1 MSKRLQTITRES
13 LDNLFVNHAYLQIFQ
28 KKDWT
33 EYLLLIAQ
41 VYDLLEEQ
49 QSVIPY
55 ESLRSLLI
63 QHYSS
68 SQKLESPE
76 QKALQFVTMAIAD
89 LQVLKDR
96 HNHLGQ
102 RFIEATRGGK
112 ELLKLVENLLQQKV
126 RYTGLT
132 ADTMLA
138 ALNNLL
144 VQNKIMSEEE
154 ALSHHREK
162 IRSYQE
168 DLKRIQKFGVSKA
181 ELLPGEYSKEELLQ
195 QAEESALHILTAV
208 EDVKTAI
215 ERVRRQLAEGYFK
228 ESRSAG
234 QNINLVVDFYQ
245 ELERTPEYR
254 SYNQAFDLL
263 SHIDGLGGRF
273 RFRDVDEVI
282 REGLRQAVFER
293 ADIERSHLLGFK
305 NRFYRDHHSIEEK
318 RKLQLQLLQQQV
330 MYAMSNESKT
340 VEKDLRDSLSLFHQ
354 HKTET
359 LSHFQ
364 DHGIQLSLPSSVSWG
379 EVLLNAFE
387 VPVEIPKESLVL
399 NGISQ
404 DEAQTLARALMEAE
418 EATIQKTL
426 ERLRENIRQSGPV
439 LLSEYDLQWG
449 LTEYYVLLEADTFA
463 LDIVKEMK
471 PITDIP
477 VRTRYGDLVIRESTN
492 FLLSLKDAL
501 C

>member
-1 MSKRLQTITRES
+1 MSKRLQVITKEA
-13 LDNLFVNHAYLQIFQ
+13 LENLFVNHPYIQIFQ
-28 KKDWT
+28 KKDWA

-55 ESLRSLLI
+55 ESFRSLLI

-76 QKALQFVTMAIAD
+76 QKAHQFVTMSITD

-96 HNHLGQ
+96 YNHLGQ
-102 RFIEATRGGK
+102 RFIETTRSGK

-144 VQNKIMSEEE
+144 VQNKTMSEEE
-154 ALSHHREK
+154 ALIHHREK

-208 EDVKTAI
+208 EDVKMAI

-228 ESRSAG
+228 EGRSAG
-234 QNINLVVDFYQ
+234 QNINLVVNFYQ

-263 SHIDGLGGRF
+263 SYIDGLGGRF
-273 RFRDVDEVI
+273 RLRDVDEIISEGI
-282 REGLRQAVFER
+282 RQTVFER
-293 ADIERSHLLGFK
+293 SEIEKSHLVGFK
-305 NRFYRDHHSIEEK
+305 NRFYRDHHNIEEK

-330 MYAMSNESKT
+330 MYAISNESKT
-340 VEKDLRDSLSLFHQ
+340 VEKDLRESLSLFHRN
-354 HKTET
+354 KNEI
-359 LSHFQ
+359 LSHFKNE
-364 DHGIQLSLPSSVSWG
+364 GMSLSLPSHFSWG
-379 EVLLNAFE
+379 EVFLNAFE
-387 VPVEIPKESLVL
+387 VPVDIPKEPLVL
-399 NGISQ
+399 NGINQ
-404 DEAQTLARALMEAE
+404 EEAQTLARALMEAE

-426 ERLRENIRQSGPV
+426 ERLRVHIKQTGAV
-439 LLSEYDLQWG
+439 LLSDYELQWG

-463 LDIVKEMK
+463 QDIVKEARAHA
-471 PITDIP
+471 DIQ
-477 VRTRYGDLVIRESTN
+477 VKTRYGDFVIRGSTN
-492 FLLSLKDAL
+492 FLLSSKDDV
-501 C
+501 